1 MLRQKDISWQD
12 IVVFGGRKVELMVAR
27 LLKPLS
33 SLFASSLYSLFTSSS
48 SSLFLLSS
56 SSLSGWASSFFLYHA
71 QILSKWHKKSLSFLH
86 RRKISL
92 RWTANWRQNEEGWS
106 HSLLLPFG
114 HRLQVSWSTNGN
126 ILSLIDSML
135 TPINWF
141 ALLFKIPIVCC
152 LSVIKIQLFKWRP
165 PPSLAK

>member
-33 SLFASSLYSLFTSSS
+33 SLFASSS
-48 SSLFLLSS
+48 SSLICISTCHLCLYYSGHLCLYFSGHLCLYYSGLLCPYHPCH
-56 SSLSGWASSFFLYHA
+56 LCFYHPCHFFHDTIKLRHCIKSRLNNVTS
-71 QILSKWHKKSLSFLH
+71 IL

-114 HRLQVSWSTNGN
+114 HRLQVCWYTN
-126 ILSLIDSML
+126 ILILIDSML
-135 TPINWF
+135 TPIY
-141 ALLFKIPIVCC
+141 
-152 LSVIKIQLFKWRP
+152 
-165 PPSLAK
+165 